1 MKSLIIGGAG
11 FVGPYL
17 ARHLTEI
24 GYDVAATK
32 LREESSAGLSV
43 PVYDLNILDPDAVF
57 ELLDQLEPDDIFHL
71 AAQSSVAVSWKNPQI
86 TADVNIKGSINVLE
100 AVRRLAK
107 KPRILIAGSGEEYG
121 TLRPED
127 MPVCESTAVNPV
139 NIYAATKACQ
149 NMIAKIYAQAYGVQA
164 VMVRAFNHIG
174 PGQPPVFVV
183 PDFCRQVAWIEAG
196 KQEAVIRVGSLRS
209 EERRVGKECRL

>member
-57 ELLDQLEPDDIFHL
+57 ELLDPGKI
-71 AAQSSVAVSWKNPQI
+71 
-86 TADVNIKGSINVLE
+86 
-100 AVRRLAK
+100 RRL
-107 KPRILIAGSGEEYG
+107 
-121 TLRPED
+121 
-127 MPVCESTAVNPV
+127 
-139 NIYAATKACQ
+139 
-149 NMIAKIYAQAYGVQA
+149 
-164 VMVRAFNHIG
+164 
-174 PGQPPVFVV
+174 
-183 PDFCRQVAWIEAG
+183 RQT
-196 KQEAVIRVGSLRS
+196 
-209 EERRVGKECRL
+209 